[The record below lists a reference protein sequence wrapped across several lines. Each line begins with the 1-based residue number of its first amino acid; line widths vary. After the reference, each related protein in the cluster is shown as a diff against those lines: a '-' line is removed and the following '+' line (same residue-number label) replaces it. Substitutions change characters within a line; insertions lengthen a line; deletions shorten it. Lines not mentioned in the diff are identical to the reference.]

1 MDQPAI
7 VEGTIEEMDGRK
19 IYCRTRS
26 PKREELEEA
35 LLKLYGLT
43 TETHVAFVF
52 PSGMSAIST
61 VMHAFATKDKHIVL
75 GNELYCD
82 TPSVAK
88 WLHERGQATGV
99 KVLNPDG
106 TTQGEPEGNAGV
118 VFVETCS
125 NPSGFIPN
133 YAAIEKLAGSAV
145 VCLDNTWLTSAIWN
159 PWAAGVPCDI
169 VVESMSKYLSAGQ
182 CIGGMCIATKEHAG
196 AIFSHIRHHGLH
208 VPSQVC
214 EAVLRVLPTLNQRV
228 SAAQQRAERMHKA
241 IAEMGLE
248 VSGMNQQPVSPPV
261 FTVTFALPHAL
272 INAQIVV
279 PQKQNKK
286 VPDIPSKKKQDWRF
300 KEKVRDELERL
311 CTARGIRFETS
322 FGAAHSKID
331 SFPKVF
337 ETSVRLRVA
346 AGYADDDSES
356 KILKFFEE
364 INGC

>member
-1 MDQPAI
+1 MDGPPSI
-7 VEGTIEEMDGRK
+7 IEGTIEEMDGRK

-43 TETHVAFVF
+43 TETHVAYVF

-61 VMHAFATKDKHIVL
+61 VMHAFATKETHIVL

-88 WLHERGQATGV
+88 WLHERGRATGV
-99 KVLNPDG
+99 KVLHPDG
-106 TTQGEPEGNAGV
+106 TTQGEADGTAGL

-145 VCLDNTWLTSAIWN
+145 VCLDNTWLTSAMWN

-182 CIGGMCIATKEHAG
+182 CIGGMCIATEEHAG

-214 EAVLRVLPTLNQRV
+214 EAVLRVLPTLGQRV
-228 SAAQQRAERMHKA
+228 KAAQQRAERMHTA
-241 IAEMGLE
+241 IAKMGLE
-248 VSGMNQQPVSPPV
+248 VSVMGQPSPPV
-261 FTVTFALPHAL
+261 FTVTFALPHVL
-272 INAQIVV
+272 INAQIAV
-279 PQKQNKK
+279 PQKQKKK
-286 VPDIPSKKKQDWRF
+286 VSDIPNKKKQDWRL

-311 CTARGIRFETS
+311 CDARGICFETS

-331 SFPKVF
+331 SFPKVSD
-337 ETSVRLRVA
+337 TSVRLRVA

-356 KILKFFEE
+356 KILNFFKEM
-364 INGC
+364 NAH